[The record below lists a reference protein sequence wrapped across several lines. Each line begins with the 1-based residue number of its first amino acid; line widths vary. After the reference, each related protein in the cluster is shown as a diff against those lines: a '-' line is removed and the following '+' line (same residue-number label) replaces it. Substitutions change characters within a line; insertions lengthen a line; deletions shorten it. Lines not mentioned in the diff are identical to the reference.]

1 MRYLLLAIVV
11 GFSMV
16 LQGQNRL
23 DKFEPTYQ
31 NSKKLINSQKYTINF
46 NVVYDGR
53 TREKIDDNAN
63 VLTVN
68 GLSSKGQ
75 LKAVLKNTS
84 DIDLN
89 GPMENYKVKF
99 DDVTKLINITYD
111 LNSSSQHNIKI
122 TIKANGNAILS
133 VSSDLNSI
141 SWIGRLS
148 GN

>member
-16 LQGQNRL
+16 LQGQNGL

-31 NSKKLINSQKYTINF
+31 NSKKLINLQKYTINF

-53 TREKIDDNAN
+53 IREKIDENAN

-75 LKAVLKNTS
+75 LNAVLKNTS

-133 VSSDLNSI
+133 VSSNFNSI